1 MGRKPRGEPVVG
13 IYSADLNKKF
23 IQKGLKVK
31 NKAKIKNYL
40 LEKIEKD
47 NPVQVEKVERY
58 LNLLTIFYDL
68 DKDIKAKG
76 LMVETVNA
84 SQTFLKPNPAIA
96 EKNKV
101 NTSLISIEKSLGL
114 NKQNEDEPSPRRGLV

>member
-1 MGRKPRGEPVVG
+1 M
-13 IYSADLNKKF
+13 
-23 IQKGLKVK
+23 K

>member
-1 MGRKPRGEPVVG
+1 M
-13 IYSADLNKKF
+13 
-23 IQKGLKVK
+23 K

-84 SQTFLKPNPAIA
+84 SQTFLEPNPAIA

>member
-1 MGRKPRGEPVVG
+1 M
-13 IYSADLNKKF
+13 
-23 IQKGLKVK
+23 K

-47 NPVQVEKVERY
+47 NPIQVEKVERY

>member
-1 MGRKPRGEPVVG
+1 M
-13 IYSADLNKKF
+13 
-23 IQKGLKVK
+23 K

-58 LNLLTIFYDL
+58 LNLLTSFYDL

>member
-1 MGRKPRGEPVVG
+1 M
-13 IYSADLNKKF
+13 
-23 IQKGLKVK
+23 K

-76 LMVETVNA
+76 LMVETINA

>member
-1 MGRKPRGEPVVG
+1 M
-13 IYSADLNKKF
+13 
-23 IQKGLKVK
+23 K

-114 NKQNEDEPSPRRGLV
+114 NKQTEDEPSPRRGLV

>member
-1 MGRKPRGEPVVG
+1 M
-13 IYSADLNKKF
+13 
-23 IQKGLKVK
+23 K
-31 NKAKIKNYL
+31 NKVKIKNYL

>member
-1 MGRKPRGEPVVG
+1 M
-13 IYSADLNKKF
+13 
-23 IQKGLKVK
+23 K

-76 LMVETVNA
+76 LPELQLM
-84 SQTFLKPNPAIA
+84 
-96 EKNKV
+96 
-101 NTSLISIEKSLGL
+101 
-114 NKQNEDEPSPRRGLV
+114 R

>member
-1 MGRKPRGEPVVG
+1 M
-13 IYSADLNKKF
+13 
-23 IQKGLKVK
+23 
-31 NKAKIKNYL
+31 

>member
-1 MGRKPRGEPVVG
+1 M
-13 IYSADLNKKF
+13 
-23 IQKGLKVK
+23 K

-47 NPVQVEKVERY
+47 NPVQVEKVEHY